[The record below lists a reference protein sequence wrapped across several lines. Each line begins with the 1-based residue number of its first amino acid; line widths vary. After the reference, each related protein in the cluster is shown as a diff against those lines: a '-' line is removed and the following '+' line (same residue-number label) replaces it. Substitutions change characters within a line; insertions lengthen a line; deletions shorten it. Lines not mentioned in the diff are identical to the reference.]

1 MMAADQ
7 QRFTL
12 SGIAS
17 SPGIVS
23 GRAVVLTEKP
33 IETSP
38 EKIKPENVEK
48 EIANFAH
55 SIARLK
61 KELEKQA
68 SNIGERL
75 GAEYARLF
83 EAQAMIVDDQVI
95 NSKVIELIRSEHQS
109 AAYLYYQQVQQVID
123 QLSKSNDA
131 YLRERILDINSVRN
145 RLIEF
150 LMGAKKTFVK
160 DIEGPIVVIA
170 RYLNPGDLLGFS
182 LKRKVGL
189 ALGLGGVTSHTSLL
203 AKSLNLPT
211 VVGFGQDVDRV
222 KTGDRVILDAFSG
235 KLLVNPDVKT
245 GNFYRDRQRLLT
257 ELIVKFQEERF
268 KPAVTTDRHRIK
280 ILNNIELPS
289 EAPRVLNSG
298 ADGIGLFR
306 TEYLFLRDTAF
317 PNSEKQ
323 FRIYRQIL
331 EKMGNKPVVIRT
343 FDLGGDKFVGSTG
356 KAVDPNPFLGWRA
369 IRFCLDRPDIFKD
382 QLKALL
388 RASFYGNLEIML
400 PMISSLDELMATKLL
415 IKECRE
421 ELAADKVKT
430 NPDIPLGIMIEIPSA
445 ALIADHLAKEADF
458 FSLGTNDLI
467 QYTLAVD
474 RTNEI
479 LAHLYQS
486 YHPAVL
492 QLIDRTI
499 NAGHRHK
506 RPVAICGE
514 MGADPYGIILLVGM
528 GIDELSVNFQSTG
541 MVKTIV
547 RHIDFRRA
555 KLIARAC
562 CKKSTAKE
570 VEDLLDSKIEEYWPK
585 LVPVIKFV
593 KGINHAG

>member
-1 MMAADQ
+1 MMVADQ
-7 QRFTL
+7 HRFTL
-12 SGIAS
+12 TGIAS

-33 IETSP
+33 VEVNP

-48 EIANFAH
+48 EIANFTYA
-55 SIARLK
+55 IARLK
-61 KELEKQA
+61 KDLEKQA

-83 EAQAMIVDDQVI
+83 EAQAMIVDDRVI
-95 NSKVIELIRSEHQS
+95 NGKVIELIRKECQT
-109 AAYLYYQQVQQVID
+109 AAYIYYNQVQQVID

-131 YLRERILDINSVRN
+131 YLRERVLDISSVRN
-145 RLIEF
+145 RLIEI
-150 LMGAKKTFVK
+150 LQGAKKAFVK

-182 LKRKVGL
+182 LKRKVGF

-211 VVGFGQDVDRV
+211 VVGFGLDVDRV
-222 KTGDRVILDAFSG
+222 KSGDRVILDAYSG
-235 KLLVNPDVKT
+235 RLLVNPDVKT
-245 GNFYRDRQRLLT
+245 VNFYRDRQSLSAELT
-257 ELIVKFQEERF
+257 RKFQQECH
-268 KPAVTTDRHRIK
+268 KPAVTKDRHRIR

-289 EAPRVLNSG
+289 EASRVIYSG

-306 TEYLFLRDTAF
+306 TEYLFLKDTAF
-317 PNSEKQ
+317 PNCEKQ

-400 PMISSLDELMATKLL
+400 PMISNFEELSATKQL

-421 ELAADKVKT
+421 ELAADKIKT
-430 NPDIPLGIMIEIPSA
+430 KPDIPLGIMIEIPSA
-445 ALIADHLAKEADF
+445 ALIANHLAKEADF
-458 FSLGTNDLI
+458 FSLGTNDLV

-474 RTNEI
+474 RTNEM
-479 LAHLYQS
+479 LGHLYQT

-492 QLIDRTI
+492 QLIEKTI
-499 NAGHRHK
+499 NSGHRYK
-506 RPVAICGE
+506 RKVAICGE
-514 MGADPYGIILLVGM
+514 MGADPYGIILLVGL

-541 MVKTIV
+541 LVKSIV
-547 RHIDFRRA
+547 RQIDFRRA
-555 KLIARAC
+555 KLIAKAC

-570 VEDLLDSKIEEYWPK
+570 VEDLLDAKIEEYWPK
-585 LVPVIKFV
+585 LVPVIKFI

>member
-1 MMAADQ
+1 MSGDQ

-17 SPGIVS
+17 SPGIVC
-23 GRAVVLTEKP
+23 GRAVVLSEKP
-33 IETSP
+33 IEVGP
-38 EKIKPENVEK
+38 EEIKPENVEK
-48 EIANFAH
+48 EIANFKHA
-55 SIARLK
+55 IARLK

-75 GAEYARLF
+75 GSEYARLF

-95 NSKVIELIRSEHQS
+95 SSQVIELVKNENKS
-109 AAYLYYQQVQQVID
+109 AAYLYHRQVQQVIE
-123 QLSKSNDA
+123 QLGKSNDA
-131 YLRERILDINSVRN
+131 YLRERIFDINSVRN
-145 RLIEF
+145 RLIE
-150 LMGAKKTFVK
+150 LMTGAKKTFISQI
-160 DIEGPIVVIA
+160 DGPIVVIA

-182 LKRKVGL
+182 LKRKVGF

-211 VVGFGQDVDRV
+211 VVGFGLDVDRV
-222 KTGDRVILDAFSG
+222 KTGDRVILDAYSG
-235 KLLVNPDVKT
+235 KLMINPDVKT
-245 GNFYRDRQRLLT
+245 GNQYRDRQRLMVDLT
-257 ELIVKFQEERF
+257 GKFQEERL
-268 KPAVTTDRHRIK
+268 KPAVTTDRHRVK

-289 EAPRVLNSG
+289 EAQRVINSG

-331 EKMGNKPVVIRT
+331 EKMGNRPVVIRT
-343 FDLGGDKFVGSTG
+343 FDLGGDKFVGTTG

-369 IRFCLDRPDIFKD
+369 IRFCLDRPEIFKD

-400 PMISSLDELMATKLL
+400 PMISNLDELIATKQL

-430 NPDIPLGIMIEIPSA
+430 KSDIPLGIMIEIPSA

-474 RTNEI
+474 RTNEM
-479 LAHLYQS
+479 LAHLYQA

-492 QLIDRTI
+492 QLIDKTI
-499 NAGHRHK
+499 SSGHRRK
-506 RPVAICGE
+506 LPVAICGE
-514 MGADPYGIILLVGM
+514 MGADPYGIILLVGL

-547 RHIDFRRA
+547 RNIDFRRA
-555 KLIARAC
+555 KIIARAC
-562 CKKSTAKE
+562 CKKRTAAE
-570 VEDLLDSKIEEYWPK
+570 VGEYLDAKLNEYWPR
-585 LVPVIKFV
+585 LVPLISFV
-593 KGINHAG
+593 KGTNNAGQ